1 MKKYLLPENGNF
13 YKANLHCH
21 STFSDGS
28 WTPEELKERYMR
40 HGYSVIAFT
49 DHRKMHSQAHLTDKN
64 FLSLDG
70 YEIDVNEKETNKNG
84 YRKTCHFCLVAKKPG
99 MTPPDF
105 GDTDTYTP
113 ENISRIMTEA
123 REKGFFVTYNHPNWS
138 LEDFSD
144 YINYHGMDAM
154 EICNFGCVIV
164 GYADYVPQFY
174 DEMLRYGER
183 IFCIAT
189 DDNHNRHP
197 EDSVY
202 CDSFGGF
209 TVIKAD
215 ELSYESIIS
224 AMEKGHFYS
233 SQGPEIK
240 ELWYEDG
247 KIHIKT
253 SPVKKIDFVFGSRR
267 AETRVAEKDG
277 YLTEAE
283 CEVPDNSIFVRVSA
297 RDENGFP
304 ADTNAYFVDELNKE
318 KE

>member
-1 MKKYLLPENGNF
+1 MKKFLLPESGNF

-21 STFSDGS
+21 STFSDGK

-40 HGYSVIAFT
+40 HGYSIIAFT
-49 DHRKMHSQAHLTDKN
+49 DHRTMHSQAHLTDN
-64 FLSLDG
+64 DFLALDG
-70 YEIDVNEKETNKNG
+70 YEIDVNQQEANRNG

-99 MTPPDF
+99 MTQPDF
-105 GDTDTYTP
+105 GDEDTYTG
-113 ENISRIMTEA
+113 ENISRIMQSA

-174 DEMLRYGER
+174 DEMLRYGKR
-183 IFCIAT
+183 IFCVAT
-189 DDNHNRHP
+189 DDNHNRHD
-197 EDSVY
+197 ESSVY
-202 CDSFGGF
+202 CDSFGGW
-209 TVIKAD
+209 VSIKAD
-215 ELSYESIIS
+215 ALDYETV
-224 AMEKGHFYS
+224 AKALEDGHFYS

-247 KIHIKT
+247 VIHIKT

-267 AETRVAEKDG
+267 ADTRVAENG
-277 YLTEAE
+277 EYLTEAE
-283 CEVPDNSIFVRVSA
+283 CVVPDNSIFVRISA
-297 RDENGFP
+297 KDENGFP

-318 KE
+318 

>member
-1 MKKYLLPENGNF
+1 MKKHLLPESGNF

-40 HGYSVIAFT
+40 HGYSIIAFT
-49 DHRKMHSQAHLTDKN
+49 DHRTMHSQAHLTDDS
-64 FLSLDG
+64 FLALDG
-70 YEIDVNEKETNKNG
+70 YEIDVNQQETNKNG

-99 MTPPDF
+99 MTQPDF
-105 GDTDTYTP
+105 GDEDTYTP
-113 ENISRIMTEA
+113 ENISRIMREA
-123 REKGFFVTYNHPNWS
+123 KEKGFFVTYNHPNWS

-164 GYADYVPQFY
+164 GYADYVPMAY

-183 IFCIAT
+183 IFCLAT

-202 CDSFGGF
+202 CDSFGGW
-209 TVIKAD
+209 VAIKAD
-215 ELSYESIIS
+215 ALDYETVTK
-224 AMEKGHFYS
+224 ALEDGHFYS

-247 KIHIKT
+247 VIHIKT
-253 SPVKKIDFVFGSRR
+253 SPVKKIDFVFGFRR
-267 AETRVAEKDG
+267 AETRVAEKG
-277 YLTEAE
+277 EYLTEAE
-283 CEVPDNSIFVRVSA
+283 CAVPDNSIFVRVSA

-304 ADTNAYFVDELNKE
+304 ADTNAYFVDELNK
-318 KE
+318 